1 MSHMG
6 NNFLIS
12 VAHQIAMRINELMY
26 VKALGKPESIYK
38 CGGVLLSNDALRTV
52 EMEPPGLELR

>member
-1 MSHMG
+1 MSDMG

-12 VAHQIAMRINELMY
+12 VAHQIAMRINELTY

-52 EMEPPGLELR
+52 